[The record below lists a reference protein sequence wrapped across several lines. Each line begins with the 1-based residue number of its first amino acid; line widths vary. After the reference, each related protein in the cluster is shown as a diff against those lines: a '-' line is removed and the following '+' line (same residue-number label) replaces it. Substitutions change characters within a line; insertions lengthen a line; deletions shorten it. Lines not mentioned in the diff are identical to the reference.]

1 MNIEKYEEPGLL
13 QKITRLKWSMISLAI
28 SLIVLSVILLPL
40 GFLVNQNIHLFG
52 WIPIVSL
59 IVIVL
64 DVHIFRYLYLK
75 NKLKEAKSIR
85 YLGKKTNLTVALMF
99 LFSLLLI
106 YDFIITIMK
115 TVEFY
120 FFPDNFFYGF
130 ICAILILA
138 IALIITSTD
147 FSEIQVD
154 SIVAGFLLIIYAILL
169 CPQIL
174 SKFAAQVYPYLPFN
188 LVLRSLLTLGL
199 TLAYFVFQR
208 MRKTRILPLILI
220 YAWIFIPFQI
230 INWFGFTNFYSFEA
244 VINLFYTNP
253 VLLRMIQTSSIV
265 IASCMLLMVTTFVLS
280 TTKLLVS
287 NSQNKNIPT
296 E

>member
-85 YLGKKTNLTVALMF
+85 YLGKKTNLRVALMF

-120 FFPDNFFYGF
+120 FFPDSFFY
-130 ICAILILA
+130 
-138 IALIITSTD
+138 
-147 FSEIQVD
+147 
-154 SIVAGFLLIIYAILL
+154 
-169 CPQIL
+169 
-174 SKFAAQVYPYLPFN
+174 
-188 LVLRSLLTLGL
+188 
-199 TLAYFVFQR
+199 
-208 MRKTRILPLILI
+208 
-220 YAWIFIPFQI
+220 
-230 INWFGFTNFYSFEA
+230 
-244 VINLFYTNP
+244 
-253 VLLRMIQTSSIV
+253 
-265 IASCMLLMVTTFVLS
+265 
-280 TTKLLVS
+280 
-287 NSQNKNIPT
+287 
-296 E
+296 